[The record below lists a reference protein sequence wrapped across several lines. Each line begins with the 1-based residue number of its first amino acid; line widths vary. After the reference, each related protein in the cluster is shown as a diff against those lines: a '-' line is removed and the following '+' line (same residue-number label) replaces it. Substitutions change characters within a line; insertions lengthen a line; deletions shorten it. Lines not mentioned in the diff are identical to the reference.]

1 MKKYIA
7 YIIVLA
13 AGLGLGYIFF
23 SGDSSSDKT
32 ETTTAEK
39 DQVYT
44 CSMHPQVRKH
54 EPGDC
59 PICGMELIPVDQSGD
74 SSEMGNAIS
83 MTDHAMALAN
93 IQTTTVG
100 NGKASGNS
108 MELSGKIKADE
119 NTSSVQ
125 PAYFSG
131 RIEQLYIES
140 EGEKISKGQL
150 LAKIYAPKLV
160 SAQQELLT
168 AAENKDSQPALYKAV
183 RNKLKNWKISEKQIN
198 QIEAFGDVKRNFPIY
213 ANTSGIVLEKNVS
226 EGDYI
231 KEGQTLYEIA
241 NLNQVWAVFDAYENQ
256 ISQLKEGQS
265 ISISANS
272 YPDKTWEAHISFIQ
286 PTLNDNQRTIK
297 VRAELN
303 NKNQELKPGMFVKAA
318 VVSESDSDNKS
329 LSIPKS
335 AVLWTGER
343 SVVYVKPDENK
354 SMFELREVELGRE
367 NQTSYQILS
376 GLKSGEK
383 VVTKGTFTVDAAA
396 QLQGKTSMM
405 NQKSKQ
411 ENQFSAKFQ
420 KQFKE
425 ALQTYLDLKDALVHS
440 NSKKGQKT
448 GKQLNEELMAMRHV
462 SKDLMGDFE
471 NLKEIA
477 SKISNTDQLKKQR
490 DYFIGLSERI
500 IPIAERNNFETSL
513 YIQKCPMANN
523 SKGARWI
530 SREKEIF
537 NPYFG
542 EKMMKCGSTLDSI
555 R

>member
-32 ETTTAEK
+32 ETATAEK

-168 AAENKDSQPALYKAV
+168 AAENKASQPALYKAV

-198 QIEAFGDVKRNFPIY
+198 QIEASGNVKRNFPIY

-231 KEGQTLYEIA
+231 KEGQTLYKIA

-318 VVSESDSDNKS
+318 VASESDSDNKS

-354 SMFELREVELGRE
+354 SMFELREVELGHE